1 MSRHTLLICTGA
13 TFPFDQLFEVILAS
27 QDILLF
33 LHQNL
38 QITSVRVQYGP
49 SSESGTKFKRCL
61 SNIDAK
67 LLKKVDISGFG
78 MTDKMAAEISASSIV
93 ISHAGTGTILD
104 TLRST
109 PAPQL
114 IVIPNSVLMHGHQD
128 EIAKALENR
137 GCLISVK
144 ELNEKEILKS
154 LESLSSKNFA
164 PLPERKR
171 LADLIDYEAGTLYT

>member
-1 MSRHTLLICTGA
+1 M
-13 TFPFDQLFEVILAS
+13 
-27 QDILLF
+27 
-33 LHQNL
+33 
-38 QITSVRVQYGP
+38 
-49 SSESGTKFKRCL
+49 
-61 SNIDAK
+61 
-67 LLKKVDISGFG
+67 
-78 MTDKMAAEISASSIV
+78 
-93 ISHAGTGTILD
+93 
-104 TLRST
+104 
-109 PAPQL
+109 
-114 IVIPNSVLMHGHQD
+114 IPNSVLMHGHQD

>member
-1 MSRHTLLICTGA
+1 MLQQTIVCLVVLTLILGLGVNELQGTPAAATKRYLSHYIVLLYQMSRHTLLICTGA

-93 ISHAGTGTILD
+93 ISHAGWCSL
-104 TLRST
+104 LC
-109 PAPQL
+109 QL
-114 IVIPNSVLMHGHQD
+114 I
-128 EIAKALENR
+128 
-137 GCLISVK
+137 
-144 ELNEKEILKS
+144 
-154 LESLSSKNFA
+154 
-164 PLPERKR
+164 
-171 LADLIDYEAGTLYT
+171 